1 MYQDKL
7 VAAIKV
13 NGRILRENGDTVALP
28 FGCEYSI
35 LIKNLNSVRAQV
47 SVSVDGKDATEGTR
61 LVIAANSSMVLE
73 RFIRNGNLNAGNKF
87 KFIERTAEIEGH
99 RGVGEDDGLVR
110 VEGWREHV
118 QKFQDVPIPR
128 YYDDWYPAP
137 RPYYPPR
144 PHWPYR
150 GPTWSSNSMNATMG
164 TRRPGATQAKG
175 ASTGLRSFTAN
186 IGASASAGPSHMTMD
201 SAFNSDAGITVAGS
215 QSSQQFHHTSGFPLE
230 SGSTVLILRLR
241 GTVDGE
247 PIIAP
252 VTVAAKAI
260 CNTCG
265 KSNKATSQFCDQCGT
280 ALTLI

>member
-1 MYQDKL
+1 MYSDKL

-47 SVSVDGKDATEGTR
+47 SVSVDGKDATDGTR

-87 KFIERTAEIEGH
+87 KFIERTAGIESH
-99 RGVGEDDGLVR
+99 RGIGEDDGLVR
-110 VEGWREHV
+110 IEGWREHV
-118 QKFQDVPIPR
+118 QKFEDIPIPR

-137 RPYYPPR
+137 RPYYPTHPR
-144 PHWPYR
+144 WPYR
-150 GPTWSSNSMNATMG
+150 GPAWGSSANTTMGAIRPGSPQAKRASMG
-164 TRRPGATQAKG
+164 TR
-175 ASTGLRSFTAN
+175 SFTGN
-186 IGASASAGPSHMTMD
+186 VSMASAGMAAPTMD
-201 SAFNSDAGITVAGS
+201 SVRHEAGITVAGS
-215 QSSQQFHHTSGFPLE
+215 SSNQQFHHTSGFPLE
-230 SGSTVLILRLR
+230 PASTVLILRLR

-247 PIIAP
+247 PITAP
-252 VTVAAKAI
+252 VTVDAKAI
-260 CNTCG
+260 CDTCG
-265 KSNKATSQFCDQCGT
+265 KSNTATSQFCDQCGT